1 MVDRSR
7 QAYIIK
13 YDRKV
18 IRRKLSLIYFSLRFP
33 LLFRYKSR
41 IRLNITRIRDED
53 YGEYQCISKN
63 DVNTTTAVIYV
74 NGMLIQLLKMLREEN
89 KKISLY

>member
-1 MVDRSR
+1 MVDQSR

-18 IRRKLSLIYFSLRFP
+18 IRHRLSFIYFSLRFA

-41 IRLNITRIRDED
+41 IRLNITRIRDDD

-74 NGMLIQLLKMLREEN
+74 NGMLIQLYKM
-89 KKISLY
+89 